1 VWAVLDRFGYKIF
14 DELNGPGIHRLQNVL
29 TMDKNVHTYFDRLK
43 VWFEPV
49 GFVSNS
55 PFHVNHGFDHDFQ
68 DTPNTYRLCATY
80 PHYIKR
86 SWNTTVTFTTPDPE
100 KLPLPSPEYLG
111 LHAACCRVANLSGA
125 GEHIDRILRE
135 MEDIQ
140 VLSQDGTSAEV
151 LQYALWPFS
160 QQIPVH

>member
-1 VWAVLDRFGYKIF
+1 MSIVA
-14 DELNGPGIHRLQNVL
+14 L
-29 TMDKNVHTYFDRLK
+29 TRV
-43 VWFEPV
+43 
-49 GFVSNS
+49 
-55 PFHVNHGFDHDFQ
+55 FQ

-80 PHYIKR
+80 PYYIKP
-86 SWNTTVTFTTPDPE
+86 SWKTTVTFTTPDPE